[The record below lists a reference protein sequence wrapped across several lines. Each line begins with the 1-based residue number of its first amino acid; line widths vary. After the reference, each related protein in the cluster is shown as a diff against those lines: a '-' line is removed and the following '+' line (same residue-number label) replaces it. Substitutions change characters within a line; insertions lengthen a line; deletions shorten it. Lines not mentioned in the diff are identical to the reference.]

1 MCWFPLYTNVRAQF
15 VDALVGRHL
24 APVFILVG
32 TIQTAMFPVYSP
44 LQAIVK
50 TPPTEIK
57 ELYA

>member
-1 MCWFPLYTNVRAQF
+1 